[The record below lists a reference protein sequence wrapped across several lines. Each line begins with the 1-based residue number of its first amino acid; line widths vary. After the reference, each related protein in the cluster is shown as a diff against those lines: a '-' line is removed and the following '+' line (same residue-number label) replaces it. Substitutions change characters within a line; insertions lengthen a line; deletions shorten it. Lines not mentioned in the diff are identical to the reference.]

1 MKSLAGLKWTFSRVA
16 PKAKAQAPS
25 SNPTRKPNTQHQEAH
40 KPNLYTDRT
49 TRRCWTTE
57 TGKQP
62 LKSTNGMG
70 NQPARRPVQ
79 VPVDIAGHF
88 LGLAKPT
95 SSPPSSTR
103 CFETPTFRPPVPP
116 LPSIQETWRN
126 PPFQQPTPL
135 PGLLP
140 IPPTIQKPQRPA
152 MFQCPVPPPM
162 PYPIPQLGL
171 DPNHNTMQKT
181 QIPLMFQHPVPLPM
195 TQSPLLQ
202 FHPTSSL
209 LSWLQ
214 NILNSPQLP
223 TVPLPQPLMASHTQ
237 RTNPL

>member
-1 MKSLAGLKWTFSRVA
+1 MGVDTGPSNEMPKDVTVLNCRSCTDFQDDMTAMQSIVLKVGISRYVC
-16 PKAKAQAPS
+16 
-25 SNPTRKPNTQHQEAH
+25 

-88 LGLAKPT
+88 LGL
-95 SSPPSSTR
+95 SLPPPHPLIQGALNP
-103 CFETPTFRPPVPP
+103 PTFQPPVPPLGPLPP

-135 PGLLP
+135 PGLSP

-162 PYPIPQLGL
+162 RYPIPQPGL
-171 DPNHNTMQKT
+171 APNHNTMQ
-181 QIPLMFQHPVPLPM
+181 IPLMFQPPVPLPM
-195 TQSPLLQ
+195 PYPIPPPTIPPSQFPPLLA
-202 FHPTSSL
+202 PE
-209 LSWLQ
+209 
-214 NILNSPQLP
+214 
-223 TVPLPQPLMASHTQ
+223 HT
-237 RTNPL
+237 